1 MTNIY
6 ATPEKVQYAKR
17 LFEIGIEYLEGQG
30 YEVSRVPRAGKKSLR
45 RVKKGAEEFN
55 VAIRTSQDQW
65 FAFPRDGG
73 TGKWMGM
80 DDVDVQRVIVVA
92 LNTREEGKEKIA
104 LVHEFPA
111 SEVRDRLNRNYE
123 ARYLAN
129 PSVDISHG
137 NWISLYHK
145 EASEPTSFVAAGI
158 GLAFPPVDRIPLFGT
173 VSVDVEEEDLKGA
186 DGLVDTASVAAPTPV
201 APLDEGLTIPE
212 AKRRLA
218 LTFGVDPS
226 AIKITVEG

>member
-6 ATPEKVQYAKR
+6 TTPEKVQYAKR
-17 LFEIGIEYLEGQG
+17 LFEIGSEYLERQG

-45 RVKKGAEEFN
+45 RIKKGKEETN

-65 FAFPRDGG
+65 FAFPRAEDGS
-73 TGKWMGM
+73 WLGM
-80 DDVDVQRVIVVA
+80 DDVDVERVIVVA

-104 LVHEFPA
+104 LVHDFPA
-111 SEVRDRLNRNYE
+111 SEVRERLNKNYK
-123 ARYLAN
+123 ARFKAN
-129 PSVDISHG
+129 PDVDISHG
-137 NWISLYHK
+137 NWISLYHE
-145 EASEPTSFVAAGI
+145 EANEPLSLVAAGI
-158 GLAFPPVDRIPLFGT
+158 GLKHPPKERVPLL
-173 VSVDVEEEDLKGA
+173 SLSSSEVEEEDLA
-186 DGLVDTASVAAPTPV
+186 EAEDTPQAAIATSSVAA
-201 APLDEGLTIPE
+201 DESLTIPE

>member
-30 YEVSRVPRAGKKSLR
+30 YKVARVPRSGKKSLR
-45 RVKKGAEEFN
+45 RVTRGNEEFN

-65 FAFPRDGG
+65 FAFPRDDAGN
-73 TGKWMGM
+73 WLGM
-80 DDVDVQRVIVVA
+80 DDVDVERVIVVA
-92 LNTREEGKEKIA
+92 LNTRDEGEEKIG
-104 LVHEFPA
+104 LVHDFA
-111 SEVRDRLNRNYE
+111 ADEVRKRLNKNFD
-123 ARYLAN
+123 ARFAVN
-129 PSVDISHG
+129 PNFDTSHG
-137 NWISLYHK
+137 NWISLYTK
-145 EASEPTSFVAAGI
+145 EAKEPTSLVGAGI
-158 GLAFPPVDRIPLFGT
+158 GLKFPPVARI
-173 VSVDVEEEDLKGA
+173 SVLGVAADEVDDEDLAEANEMARPASSAGA
-186 DGLVDTASVAAPTPV
+186 GDDGP
-201 APLDEGLTIPE
+201 LTIAE

>member
-17 LFEIGIEYLEGQG
+17 LFEIGIEYLERKG
-30 YEVSRVPRAGKKSLR
+30 YEISRVPRAGKKSLR
-45 RVKKGAEEFN
+45 RVKKGKEEFN

-65 FAFPRDGG
+65 FAFPRDDS
-73 TGKWMGM
+73 TGKWLGM

-104 LVHEFPA
+104 LVHDFTA
-111 SEVRDRLNRNYE
+111 SEVRDRLNKNYR
-123 ARYLAN
+123 ARHAAN
-129 PSVDISHG
+129 PNIDISHG
-137 NWISLYHK
+137 NWISLYNE
-145 EASEPTSFVAAGI
+145 EAREPTSFVGAGI
-158 GLAFPPVDRIPLFGT
+158 GLAFPPFDRVPLFG
-173 VSVDVEEEDLKGA
+173 VASDEVEEEDLADA
-186 DGLVDTASVAAPTPV
+186 DGPMLAAPAPV
-201 APLDEGLTIPE
+201 IDEPLTIPE

-226 AIKITVEG
+226 AIKILVEG

>member
-6 ATPEKVQYAKR
+6 ATPEKIQYAKR

-45 RVKKGAEEFN
+45 RVKKGKEEFN

-65 FAFPRDGG
+65 FAFPREDA
-73 TGKWMGM
+73 TGNWLGM
-80 DDVDVQRVIVVA
+80 DDVEVQRVIVVA
-92 LNTREEGKEKIA
+92 LNTREEGKEKIG
-104 LVHEFPA
+104 LVHDFSA
-111 SEVRDRLNRNYE
+111 SEVRDRLNKNFE
-123 ARYLAN
+123 ARYAAN
-129 PSVDISHG
+129 PNVDTSHG
-137 NWISLYHK
+137 NWISLYHQ
-145 EASEPTSFVAAGI
+145 EANEPVSFVGAGI
-158 GLAFPPVDRIPLFGT
+158 GLKFPPKARIPLFGAT
-173 VSVDVEEEDLKGA
+173 SNEVEEEDLAEA
-186 DGLVDTASVAAPTPV
+186 DGSSEV
-201 APLDEGLTIPE
+201 APAVAEIVVEPLTIPE

>member
-17 LFEIGIEYLEGQG
+17 LFEIGIEYLEKQG
-30 YEVSRVPRAGKKSLR
+30 YEISRVPRAGKKSLR
-45 RVKKGAEEFN
+45 RVKKGQEEFN

-65 FAFPRDGG
+65 FAFPREEG

-80 DDVDVQRVIVVA
+80 DDVGVERVIVVA
-92 LNTREEGKEKIA
+92 LNTRDEGKEKVG
-104 LVHEFPA
+104 LVHEFEA
-111 SEVRDRLNRNYE
+111 SEVRDRLNKNYA
-123 ARYLAN
+123 ARHAAN

-137 NWISLYHK
+137 NWISLYSE
-145 EASEPTSFVAAGI
+145 EAKEPTSLVAAGI
-158 GLAFPPVDRIPLFGT
+158 GRAFPPVDRVPLFGAA
-173 VSVDVEEEDLKGA
+173 VDEVEDEDLADA
-186 DGLVDTASVAAPTPV
+186 DGSVHAASPAAVVDDGP
-201 APLDEGLTIPE
+201 LTIPE

-226 AIKITVEG
+226 AIRITVEG